1 LLIDIVRFKKRKIIK
16 MNDLI
21 RLLYKRIPYYSTL
34 GFELQ
39 EISNGIAIFEIAIRE
54 ELTQNGMIH
63 GGVLASL
70 VDSTCACAAFSLIF
84 PNRYVTT
91 IDLQVEFLKPVF
103 KGRLK
108 AKAKCVK
115 SGKNIFFCKAKI
127 WNKNGELICTGS
139 SQLLRIK

>member
-1 LLIDIVRFKKRKIIK
+1 MKNLIK
-16 MNDLI
+16 
-21 RLLYKRIPYYSTL
+21 LLYDRIPFYSTL

-39 EISNGIAIFEIAIRE
+39 EISNGRAVFEIEIRE

-84 PNRYVTT
+84 PHGYVTT
-91 IDLQVEFLKPVF
+91 IDLRVEFLKPVS

-108 AKAKCVK
+108 TIAKCIK
-115 SGKNIFFCKAKI
+115 SGKNIFFCNAKI
-127 WNKNGELICTGS
+127 WNETGDLICTGS
-139 SQLLRIK
+139 SQLLRIH

>member
-1 LLIDIVRFKKRKIIK
+1 
-16 MNDLI
+16 MTDLI
-21 RLLYKRIPYYSTL
+21 KLLYERIPYYSTL

-39 EISNGIAIFEIAIRE
+39 EISNGEAIFEIQIRK

-70 VDSTCACAAFSLIF
+70 VDSTCACAAFSLIL
-84 PNRYVTT
+84 PNGYATT
-91 IDLQVEFLKPVF
+91 IDLQVEFLKNVSN
-103 KGRLK
+103 GRLK

-115 SGKNIFFCKAKI
+115 SGKNIFFCKAEI
-127 WNKNGELICTGS
+127 WNENGDLICTGS